1 MVSLAVLARHLKP
14 PTMGSP
20 LIAVSGTP
28 TRGEWPLFQRCW
40 PPIPP
45 VLRLTMQAAEP
56 AITPSPA
63 TTGVLFMETQE
74 MSLVALE
81 NHCLQLGVVRT

>member
-1 MVSLAVLARHLKP
+1 
-14 PTMGSP
+14 
-20 LIAVSGTP
+20 
-28 TRGEWPLFQRCW
+28 
-40 PPIPP
+40 
-45 VLRLTMQAAEP
+45 MQAAEP